1 MLTSSVFLQ
10 TSIPNIPSI
19 TVLSLHLISST
30 RAPLRA
36 TLYTGSTLMRVPGYA
51 LAGVARAHAIAAVI
65 EDTADQQGLGLH
77 PCGFVTVHLFA
88 QLGLDG
94 LEQVAI
100 DNGRLL
106 ALEDLTLKR
115 HVSDIEAIAKQMGE
129 RSTRERNS
137 ADGLPGLE
145 RPHLGDDA
153 PLAEVGHE

>member
-1 MLTSSVFLQ
+1 
-10 TSIPNIPSI
+10 
-19 TVLSLHLISST
+19 
-30 RAPLRA
+30 
-36 TLYTGSTLMRVPGYA
+36 
-51 LAGVARAHAIAAVI
+51 AAVI
-65 EDTADQQGLGLH
+65 EDTADQQRLGLH

-94 LEQVAI
+94 LEQVPI

-115 HVSDIEAIAKQMGE
+115 NVSDIEAIAEQMGE
-129 RSTRERNS
+129 RSARERNS

-153 PLAEVGHE
+153 RLAQVGHDQIEAAELEVVAEDGSD